1 MSAHAPSSCAW
12 AMGSWIQRG
21 WPLVG
26 CLSATR
32 PPPVCRLA
40 TPGARVGLATQG
52 CDAAAVRDP
61 GGAHPDAL
69 EAPRRQQKPRVGDAA
84 AQLAGC
90 LACAENARGD
100 AVAEGMLWYGRG
112 FK

>member
-1 MSAHAPSSCAW
+1 MSTHAPRSCAW

-21 WPLVG
+21 SPLFG

-32 PPPVCRLA
+32 MPPVCRPL
-40 TPGARVGLATQG
+40 PPVARVELAPQG
-52 CDAAAVRDP
+52 CDAAAVHDP

-69 EAPRRQQKPRVGDAA
+69 EAPRRQQTPHVGGAD

-100 AVAEGMLWYGRG
+100 AVPEGMLWYGRG